1 MAHYEYCQKWP
12 IKENSDI
19 IDAHVSGEKKSQL
32 S

>member
-1 MAHYEYCQKWP
+1 MAHYEYCQNWP

-19 IDAHVSGEKKSQL
+19 INARVSGEKSQL

>member
-12 IKENSDI
+12 IKEKSDI
-19 IDAHVSGEKKSQL
+19 IDAYVSGEQSQV